1 MLLELAALATQVTR
15 ADQSYQAGIAV
26 TRQALEQE
34 RADGRG
40 IVELLSR
47 SVPTAPATPGLGER
61 LDLLA

>member
-1 MLLELAALATQVTR
+1 MLLELAALATQITR

-26 TRQALEQE
+26 TRQALDQQRTEGQ
-34 RADGRG
+34 G

-47 SVPTAPATPGLGER
+47 SLPANAPTPGLGER